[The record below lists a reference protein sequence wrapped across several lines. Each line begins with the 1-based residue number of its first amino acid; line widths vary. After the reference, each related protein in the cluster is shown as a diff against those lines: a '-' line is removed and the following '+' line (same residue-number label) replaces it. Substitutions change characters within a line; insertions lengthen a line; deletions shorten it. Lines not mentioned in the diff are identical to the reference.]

1 MDVSLLFMLR
11 TSHQFSLLLL
21 ITVIFFG
28 SYTPQAD
35 ANPAARKIAKSVVG
49 KCAKGKCTRKKGNV
63 RKKSTQAP
71 AKKHKSKRQNAS
83 KSTSSKSTSQKSSS
97 QSNAKLRSQKLK
109 NSRSLNRWQKEKQK
123 KQKASKNHQF
133 RANQPKTAS
142 SPKISLVDQQFI
154 SRAKPKNANAVK
166 QVARK
171 VRRDKCRKLSSSK
184 CTKLIEKE
192 LNKRSL
198 LKGRAPSRNAFKAR
212 NKNKSNRVAM
222 IGKTKAPK
230 KRSGKTKAIKSRSGN
245 TKASPGSCCFVAGTQ
260 VLTTTGYKN
269 IEDVQLGEKL
279 WAKNTDTGEQ
289 DWKPVTRVFVEPD
302 RGIYDIRLES
312 KNGFEQK
319 IEATDDHPFYVVDSG
334 WKQTIEL
341 NIGDLIETDGHGPM
355 QVVSVA
361 DTSRLELTYNFT
373 VADFHTYYVTEKN
386 VLVHN
391 CPFKKRTGAGKNEA
405 HGDGGRAA
413 IKAEQQLADLKT
425 QLKTAN
431 KRDAKKIKQKIQNIQ
446 KDIQRKRKGEN
457 HSMKKKG

>member
-1 MDVSLLFMLR
+1 MLR
-11 TSHQFSLLLL
+11 KNHSFSLLLL
-21 ITVIFFG
+21 ITVIFLG
-28 SYTPQAD
+28 SYTSQAD
-35 ANPAARKIAKSVVG
+35 ANPLARKIAKEVVG
-49 KCAKGKCTRKKGNV
+49 KCAKGKCAKKKGSIRN
-63 RKKSTQAP
+63 KPTNSST
-71 AKKHKSKRQNAS
+71 KNNKSKQNKAS
-83 KSTSSKSTSQKSSS
+83 KSTSSKSNSSKSTSQKSSS
-97 QSNAKLRSQKLK
+97 QINANLRSQKLK
-109 NSRSLNRWQKEKQK
+109 NSRSLNRWHKEGQGNNTKPQ
-123 KQKASKNHQF
+123 AHAT
-133 RANQPKTAS
+133 RPKTAS
-142 SPKISLVDQQFI
+142 SSKISQVDKQFV
-154 SRAKPKNANAVK
+154 SRAKPKKANAVK

-184 CTKLIEKE
+184 CNKLIDEE
-192 LNKRSL
+192 LNKQSL
-198 LKGRAPSRNAFKAR
+198 LKDSPPPRHVSKA
-212 NKNKSNRVAM
+212 KNNDKSNHVAM

-230 KRSGKTKAIKSRSGN
+230 KRS
-245 TKASPGSCCFVAGTQ
+245 CCFVAGTQ
-260 VLTTTGYKN
+260 VLTATGYKN

-312 KNGFEQK
+312 ESDFEQK
-319 IEATDDHPFYVVDSG
+319 IEATDDHPFYVIGSG

-355 QVVSVA
+355 QVVSVV

-373 VADFHTYYVTEKN
+373 VADFQTYYVTEKN

-413 IKAEQQLADLKT
+413 IKAEQQLADLKM

-431 KRDAKKIKQKIQNIQ
+431 KRDAKRIKQKIKNIQ
-446 KDIQRKRKGEN
+446 KDIERKRKGEN